1 MSVNEALLMDLADCG
16 SPERLLAVIL
26 EHHPEWRP
34 PVDVEAFARSVGI
47 IDFMDLEVDGFV
59 GALQTDME
67 KTKGIILSA
76 AGLTPARR
84 RFTISHELG
93 HYLIPA
99 HRRDKR
105 CTIKDLKE
113 TGRET
118 LHQKEEAQ
126 ANRFAAGLL
135 MPKPWFTVQVDELGE
150 PDLAHLRVLA
160 ASFSVS
166 QEAAANRY
174 IELSSERC
182 AVVFL
187 KDGRVRYSR
196 SSRSFPALSLRSG
209 DRVPAECN
217 YAPNDRSWQDASP
230 ADWLKPAAENLPDLR
245 LQILNQAK
253 GFQTALLLI
262 DAAEDEETGEKRD
275 LETSY
280 TPRWR

>member
-1 MSVNEALLMDLADCG
+1 MDLADCG

-34 PVDVEAFARSVGI
+34 PVDVETFARSVGI

-59 GALQTDME
+59 GALRTDME

-99 HRRDKR
+99 HRGDKR
-105 CTIKDLKE
+105 CTSKDLKE

-135 MPKPWFTVQVDELGE
+135 MPKPWFTAQVDELGE
-150 PDLAHLRVLA
+150 PDLDHLRVLA
-160 ASFSVS
+160 ASYSVS

-174 IELSSERC
+174 TELSSEKC
-182 AVVFL
+182 AIVFL

-196 SSRSFPALSLRSG
+196 ASRSFPAISLRSG
-209 DRVPAECN
+209 DQAPSECFQ
-217 YAPNDRSWQDASP
+217 ARNDRSWQIARV
-230 ADWLKPAAENLPDLR
+230 ADWLKPAPGRHPELR

-253 GFQTALLLI
+253 GFQTALLMI
-262 DAAEDEETGEKRD
+262 DAAEDDDAGEFHD
-275 LETSY
+275 LEASY